1 MTEWRQDAVS
11 FLRPQK
17 DYKATI
23 RIELEHRHPELQ
35 YSLSLNTDEGDY
47 RICEVAE

>member
-1 MTEWRQDAVS
+1 MTELRQDAVS

-17 DYKATI
+17 DFKASI

-35 YSLSLNTDEGDY
+35 YSLSHNSDEGDY